1 MFTLVDEEMSFTWA
15 HIELY
20 ADPGYTEYQAGLGP
34 VYIVENFEDA
44 FFPLQWTRV
53 CLSLDSISSKVML
66 VVDGQLLG
74 EKEYRREEDLHRPAK
89 ISLVLG
95 FDPDSQ
101 DELTG
106 RIAGVNIFNSSLS
119 LERMIIQTTAGF
131 DNND

>member
-1 MFTLVDEEMSFTWA
+1 M
-15 HIELY
+15 
-20 ADPGYTEYQAGLGP
+20 
-34 VYIVENFEDA
+34 
-44 FFPLQWTRV
+44 
-53 CLSLDSISSKVML
+53 VML

-119 LERMIIQTTAGF
+119 FERMIGQTTAGGEECGAPGNLVNWEEAEWTLHSNQAKVIEVDGDWAGLCRRESQIQVF
-131 DNND
+131 LSEHQQKTREMCLA